1 MNIRQIFLS
10 SIIFLCLDFL
20 YLTTF
25 NKFFNKL
32 VYNIQGSFIKF
43 NLMGAILCYILLIY
57 GLNYFIISPKK
68 TVMDAFIL
76 GVVIYGVY
84 ETTNYTL
91 FNKWRMTAV
100 ILDTLWGG
108 SLFALTTMI
117 LQRLM

>member
-1 MNIRQIFLS
+1 MNLRQIFLS
-10 SIIFLCLDFL
+10 SVIFICLDFL

-25 NKFFNKL
+25 NRFFNEIIHD
-32 VYNIQGSFIKF
+32 IQGSSIKF
-43 NLMGAILCYILLIY
+43 NFIGAILCYILLIY
-57 GLNYFIISPKK
+57 GLNYFIINQKK
-68 TVMDAFIL
+68 TAMDAFIL

-117 LQRLM
+117 LHRLM

>member
-1 MNIRQIFLS
+1 M
-10 SIIFLCLDFL
+10 
-20 YLTTF
+20 TKF
-25 NKFFNKL
+25 NNFFNKL

-84 ETTNYTL
+84 ETTNYAI
-91 FNKWRMTAV
+91 FDKWSLKAV
-100 ILDTLWGG
+100 ILDTIWGG

-117 LQRLM
+117 LQRIR